1 MRKRT
6 TVFWV
11 AIVVALG
18 SLAASAAPPQTSG
31 AKSLYQR
38 LGGKK
43 GIQSVVNDFA
53 ARCAADQRINSC
65 FAQTVAD
72 PKRLADFK
80 QKLADQI
87 CEAAGGPCKYKG
99 KDMKSAHKG
108 MGITSDA
115 FNYLVEDLAAT
126 LGKLKVAPN
135 EQNELIGLLAPMKA
149 DIVEK

>member
-1 MRKRT
+1 MRTWT

-11 AIVVALG
+11 AIG
-18 SLAASAAPPQTSG
+18 SLNLLAAPPQNASG
-31 AKSLYQR
+31 KSLYQR

-53 ARCAADQRINSC
+53 ARCAADLRISSY

-72 PKRLADFK
+72 AKRLADFK

-87 CEAAGGPCKYKG
+87 CEAASGPCKYTG

-126 LGKLKVAPN
+126 LGKLKVGPN
-135 EQNELIGLLAPMKA
+135 EQNEIIGLLAPMKG

>member
-1 MRKRT
+1 M
-6 TVFWV
+6 
-11 AIVVALG
+11 
-18 SLAASAAPPQTSG
+18 
-31 AKSLYQR
+31 YQR

-53 ARCAADQRINSC
+53 ARCVADQRINSY
-65 FAQTVAD
+65 FAGTVAD
-72 PKRLADFK
+72 SKRLAAFK

-87 CEAAGGPCKYKG
+87 CEATGGPCKYTG

-126 LGKLKVAPN
+126 LGKLKVGSN
-135 EQNELIGLLAPMKA
+135 EQNELIGLLAPMKT
-149 DIVEK
+149 DTVEK